1 MSNQAE
7 LNEVE
12 GKGEFFHLYLM
23 DVPVV
28 FAKVQSPVDKHTP
41 QGVPKGSLGKEYGL
55 TAFINEETKTF
66 LEDVA
71 MVNKTLHKVGVDKN
85 KMRKIKFPL
94 SSQDEQE
101 RDTYDAYEGMY
112 GISLTLPSVSKKG
125 KENIL
130 TVVDADGSDLK
141 ELVGNGSICSIRCW
155 GYRNQDGLLNIQMD
169 IVKVM
174 QHVPYEGGSGG
185 AGMVVDK
192 KLGVSVTIPEKST
205 SQAPT
210 QSGGSNLDD
219 FDDDIPF

>member
-1 MSNQAE
+1 MSNQAK

-12 GKGEFFHLYLM
+12 GKGDFFHLYLM

-28 FAKVQSPVDKHTP
+28 FATVQAPKDKWAP
-41 QGVPKGSLGKEYGL
+41 DGVVKGSLGKEYSL

-66 LEDVA
+66 LEDTA
-71 MVNKTLHKVGVDKN
+71 MINKSMFKVGVDKN
-85 KMRKIKFPL
+85 KKRKIKFPL

-112 GISLTLPSVSKKG
+112 GISLTLPAVSKKG

-130 TVVDADGSDLK
+130 TVVDAEGNEFK

-155 GYRNQDGLLNIQMD
+155 GYRNQDELLNIQMD

-185 AGMVVDK
+185 AGMVVDDE
-192 KLGVSVTIPEKST
+192 LGVSVAIPEKNA
-205 SQAPT
+205 SQAPV